1 MGDFDEKS
9 SSKEIFTRLR
19 RTVSVLTGSVILI
32 VILII
37 AVSYINSSGQ
47 KENTDLINALG
58 KQRMLTQLM
67 AKEASR
73 ISVLQSAIV
82 SPNRLQPKEALN
94 KKIVEAKSNLEIGIS
109 EFDATY
115 NDIVIRKLKES
126 HGFRFFR
133 HFTGAED
140 QRNIYKLGSLW
151 SVYKINLNIVMKKE
165 NTDPDFS
172 RALIYVNANDSEL
185 LRLSDV
191 LVQDVL
197 NSTSREYGTGR
208 GIALALLIL
217 LAVFTIYTL
226 RKFYVY
232 LFLPLEELYN
242 GFSGL
247 GIGLVEDTGSEKDGI
262 KDVIEEIRGVF
273 RSIKEMFDL
282 VGNLNKNVSFNDTL
296 NYIFETF
303 SKYVPYTYIGIAMF
317 TSDGTKKLKASYGVS
332 GEHHKGMAAEL
343 VGLTVELESTSLWK
357 LVESGKPRVINNLNE
372 YFKNRVINSYSKI
385 LLEHGIKS
393 SITLPLLVSSEHI
406 GFIFFSSNKP
416 NVYKASHVDFL
427 ESVSSAI
434 AISMEKNIFID
445 ELVYSSVL
453 ALAKLAEA
461 KDEETGDHIDRMR
474 KYACKLA
481 NLLKAEERFEN
492 IIDPEFLMDMEKFSP
507 MHDIGKVGI
516 PDNILLKPGKLTEEE
531 FNVMKTHPTFGAEV
545 LRKAEENINH
555 MGRSMF
561 AMGIDIA
568 KSHHEKWDGSGYPE
582 HLRGDDIPLSARIV
596 ALADVLDAL
605 LSNRPYK
612 RAFTFEESTA
622 IILEGRDKH
631 FDPLVVDMFE
641 AHLEEFRDIYKNSK
655 YE

>member
-1 MGDFDEKS
+1 MSDIKKNTG
-9 SSKEIFTRLR
+9 SKAIFVRLKK
-19 RTVSVLTGSVILI
+19 TVSILTGVVLLI

-37 AVSYINSSGQ
+37 GVSYMNSSGQ
-47 KENTDLINALG
+47 KESSELINALG
-58 KQRMLTQLM
+58 KQRMLIQLM

-73 ISVLQSAIV
+73 IAVLQDVITA
-82 SPNRLQPKEALN
+82 PNKLESTGILN
-94 KKIVEAKSNLEIGIS
+94 KKLLEAKINIAAAMS
-109 EFDATY
+109 EFDTTY
-115 NDIVIRKLKES
+115 NDIVIRKLKEDKS
-126 HGFRFFR
+126 FRLFKYFR
-133 HFTGAED
+133 EPGD
-140 QRNIYKLGSLW
+140 QRNIYQLGNLW
-151 SVYKINLNIVMKKE
+151 NVYKINLNIVMKKE
-165 NTDPDFS
+165 NTNTDFR
-172 RALIYVNANDSEL
+172 RALIYINENDSEL
-185 LRLSDV
+185 LRLSDT

-197 NSTSREYGTGR
+197 NSTTMEYEIGRE
-208 GIALALLIL
+208 IALGLLVL
-217 LAVFTIYTL
+217 LAVFAIYTL
-226 RKFYVY
+226 RKLYVY

-242 GFSGL
+242 GFGTLGVGL
-247 GIGLVEDTGSEKDGI
+247 LEDQKGEKDSI
-262 KDVIEEIRGVF
+262 KGVIDEIRGVF
-273 RSIKEMFDL
+273 RSIREMLDL
-282 VGNLNKNVSFNDTL
+282 VENINKNVSFNDTL

-303 SKYVPYTYIGIAMF
+303 SKFVPYTYIGIAMF
-317 TSDGTKKLKASYGVS
+317 TSDGTRRLKASYGVA

-357 LVESGKPRVINNLNE
+357 LVDSGKPRVINDLEE
-372 YFKNRVINSYSKI
+372 YFKTRVINSYSKI

-393 SITLPLLVSSEHI
+393 SITLPLIVSSEHI
-406 GFIFFSSNKP
+406 GFIFFSSNKT
-416 NVYKASHVDFL
+416 NVYKESHVDFL

-474 KYACKLA
+474 RYACKLA
-481 NLLKAEERFEN
+481 NLLKNEDRFMN
-492 IIDPEFLMDMEKFSP
+492 IINPEFLMDMEKFSP

-531 FNVMKTHPTFGAEV
+531 FNVMKTHPIFGAEV

-568 KSHHEKWDGSGYPE
+568 KSHHERWDGSGYPE
-582 HLRGDDIPLSARIV
+582 QLRGDNIPLSARIV

-622 IILEGRDKH
+622 IILDGRDKH
-631 FDPLVVDMFE
+631 FDPLIVDVFE
-641 AHLEEFRDIYKNSK
+641 AHLEEFRDIYKNSR